1 MDRTKDALTAA
12 FAEVLRRR
20 RRAIGLTQEQ
30 LAELADVS
38 TRHISFLET
47 QRRQPTL
54 TIIAALSHGLGITLA
69 ELAGDI
75 EATWL
80 AAKDTTEPEMLTKR
94 KAKRP

>member
-1 MDRTKDALTAA
+1 MDRTNEALIAA

-20 RRAIGLTQEQ
+20 RLAAGLTQEQ

-54 TIIAALSHGLGITLA
+54 TIIAALSDGLGLTLVQFTG
-69 ELAGDI
+69 EI
-75 EATWL
+75 EAVWR
-80 AAKDTTEPEMLTKR
+80 AAKNGSEPER
-94 KAKRP
+94 

>member
-1 MDRTKDALTAA
+1 MDRTNDALTAA

-20 RRAIGLTQEQ
+20 RRAAALTQEQ

-54 TIIAALSHGLGITLA
+54 TIIAALSHGLGMTL
-69 ELAGDI
+69 EEFAGEI
-75 EATWL
+75 EATWR
-80 AAKDTTEPEMLTKR
+80 AAKDETGSD
-94 KAKRP
+94 